1 MHWLPWRSGEMHRM
15 LTVALIALTVSCGVV
30 DAVSFLALGR
40 VFVAT
45 MTGNVIFLGFALAG
59 EPSLS
64 ISASLTA
71 LGSFVVGVLAAGRL
85 GARLS
90 HHRGRH
96 LGAAAA
102 VAVVP
107 MAAAIALAA
116 TVSPAD
122 ARYGLITLLA
132 FAMGIQVSTV
142 RRLAVPDVP
151 MIALTMA
158 MTALISES
166 RIAGGAG
173 HSIRMR
179 GATIAALLVGA
190 ILGGV
195 LVLHVAVAA
204 GIALAT
210 ALVAAVA
217 GTILRLAA
225 RTDSAAWRPPPRA
238 VVDPPAQRQPPSER

>member
-1 MHWLPWRSGEMHRM
+1 M
-15 LTVALIALTVSCGVV
+15 LTVALVTLTVSCGVV

-71 LGSFVVGVLAAGRL
+71 LGSFVVGVLTAGRL

-102 VAVVP
+102 VAVLP
-107 MAAAIALAA
+107 MTAAIVLAT
-116 TVSPAD
+116 TVSSAH

-142 RRLAVPDVP
+142 RRLAVPDIP

-166 RIAGGAG
+166 RLAGGAG

-190 ILGGV
+190 TAGGV

-217 GTILRLAA
+217 VTMLRLAA
-225 RTDSAAWRPPPRA
+225 GTDSAAWRPPPRA
-238 VVDPPAQRQPPSER
+238 VVDPPAQPPPPPGR

>member
-1 MHWLPWRSGEMHRM
+1 MHRM
-15 LTVALIALTVSCGVV
+15 LTAALIALTVSCGVV

-45 MTGNVIFLGFALAG
+45 TTGNVIFLGFALAG

-64 ISASLTA
+64 VPASLTA
-71 LGSFVVGVLAAGRL
+71 LGSFVVGVLAGGRPAVRL
-85 GARLS
+85 GQ
-90 HHRGRH
+90 HRGRH

-107 MAAAIALAA
+107 MAAAIALSAA
-116 TVSPAD
+116 VSPAH
-122 ARYGLITLLA
+122 ARYGLIVLLA
-132 FAMGIQVSTV
+132 FAMGVQVSTV

-151 MIALTMA
+151 TIALTMA
-158 MTALISES
+158 LTALISES
-166 RIAGGAG
+166 RIAGGTG
-173 HSIRMR
+173 HSLRVR
-179 GATIAALLVGA
+179 AATVTALLVGA

-210 ALVAAVA
+210 ALVGAVA
-217 GTILRLAA
+217 VTLLRLAA
-225 RTDSAAWRPPPRA
+225 GTDSTAWRPPPRP
-238 VVDPPAQRQPPSER
+238 VPDRPAERQPPPDR

>member
-1 MHWLPWRSGEMHRM
+1 M
-15 LTVALIALTVSCGVV
+15 LTAALVTLTVSCGVV

-64 ISASLTA
+64 VLASLTA
-71 LGSFVVGVLAAGRL
+71 LGSFVVGVLTAGRL
-85 GARLS
+85 GARLR

-96 LGAAAA
+96 LGTAAA

-116 TVSPAD
+116 TVSPAH
-122 ARYGLITLLA
+122 ARYGLIMLLA

-158 MTALISES
+158 MTALVSES
-166 RIAGGAG
+166 RLAGGTG
-173 HSIRMR
+173 HSIRLR
-179 GATIAALLVGA
+179 GATITALLVGA

-210 ALVAAVA
+210 ALVATVAVTVLGLAA
-217 GTILRLAA
+217 GT
-225 RTDSAAWRPPPRA
+225 DSTAWRPPPRPVPDRPA
-238 VVDPPAQRQPPSER
+238 EPPPPPER

>member
-1 MHWLPWRSGEMHRM
+1 MHRV
-15 LTVALIALTVSCGVV
+15 LTGALITLTVSCGVV

-64 ISASLTA
+64 VLASLTA
-71 LGSFVVGVLAAGRL
+71 LGSFVVGVLTAGRL

-90 HHRGRH
+90 SHRGRH
-96 LGAAAA
+96 LGTAAA

-107 MAAAIALAA
+107 MVTAIVLAV
-116 TVSPAD
+116 TVSTAH

-142 RRLAVPDVP
+142 RRLAVPDMP

-158 MTALISES
+158 LTALVSES
-166 RIAGGAG
+166 RMGGGAG

-179 GATIAALLVGA
+179 GTTIAALLVGA

-210 ALVAAVA
+210 ALVATVAV
-217 GTILRLAA
+217 TILRLAA
-225 RTDSAAWRPPPRA
+225 GTDSTAWRNPPRPAVDRPPP
-238 VVDPPAQRQPPSER
+238 PPGR

>member
-1 MHWLPWRSGEMHRM
+1 MV
-15 LTVALIALTVSCGVV
+15 TVALVALTVSCGVV

-71 LGSFVVGVLAAGRL
+71 LGSFVVGVLTAGRL
-85 GARLS
+85 GARLR

-116 TVSPAD
+116 TVPPAH
-122 ARYGLITLLA
+122 ARHGLITLLA

-151 MIALTMA
+151 TIALTMA

-166 RIAGGAG
+166 RLAGGAG
-173 HSIRMR
+173 HSIRVR
-179 GATIAALLVGA
+179 GATIMALLVGA
-190 ILGGV
+190 TAGGV

-210 ALVAAVA
+210 VLVAAVA
-217 GTILRLAA
+217 VTLLRLAA
-225 RTDSAAWRPPPRA
+225 GTDSSAWRPPPRA
-238 VVDPPAQRQPPSER
+238 VVDPPAERQPPSDR